1 MSARQ
6 YLRRIEA
13 AAYIKNKYRW
23 GSRQTLAKLAVTGD
37 GPVYRK
43 FGRMV
48 LYSPEDIDAWR
59 LTKIGS
65 PRNSTSEKAS

>member
-1 MSARQ
+1 MSAQ
-6 YLRRIEA
+6 GFLRRVEA
-13 AAYIKNKYRW
+13 AAYIKNKYGW

-43 FGRMV
+43 FGSMV
-48 LYSPEDIDAWR
+48 LYSPEDIDAWVGA
-59 LTKIGS
+59 KIGS